1 MKNMERK
8 ICDNCGKEFVYRGH
22 HGTRNKHFF
31 CCYNCYI
38 EFKTKKVEV
47 SCDLCGEP
55 FLKKRSDIRR
65 SNYNFCCEECYRNYM
80 SLSRQSKTGPKYYGK
95 PIYRLMIEHELGREL
110 TSEEQVHHVDG
121 NHKNNAMSNLI
132 VVSRSE
138 HQKIHAAMKPRNK
151 KGQFILEG
159 GEAK

>member
-1 MKNMERK
+1 MERK
-8 ICDNCGKEFVYRGH
+8 ICDNCGKEFVYRGR

>member
-1 MKNMERK
+1 MERK
-8 ICDNCGKEFVYRGH
+8 ICDNCGKEFVYRGR

-159 GEAK
+159 GGAK

>member
-1 MKNMERK
+1 MERK
-8 ICDNCGKEFVYRGH
+8 ICDNCGKEFVYRGR

-151 KGQFILEG
+151 KGLFILEG